1 MKGGFRERLLA
12 ERRLPPEQLWAIYE
26 DELDRPLREGIN
38 TAHEACDRW
47 ARDRARLALIVRDP
61 DGGSE
66 RWTFAELSAASM
78 RMAAAL
84 RGMGL
89 ERGDR
94 VAALLTR
101 QIEAWIGALA
111 AWRAG
116 LVYLPL
122 FVGFG
127 ADALAQRLG
136 AGEPGA
142 VLVDRR
148 FRGAYEAA
156 RELLDSDPAVITVSG
171 PRGRG
176 LLPGDR
182 SFWAELE
189 RRAPSFETVA
199 TTADE
204 PATLLFTSGT
214 TGPPK
219 GCVMPHS
226 LILAQRPFLNHTFG
240 LEPSDM
246 FFTGA
251 DPGWA
256 YGLYTTGAAVSGLG
270 HPRVMYTGDFSG
282 AAWLQTIESESVT
295 YASGAPS
302 AFRQLVAAGRRQPAP
317 DSLRGATCAG
327 EPLDPSLASGWRELT
342 GSDLQDGY
350 GQTELGMVLANFADD
365 EKPLRPGALA
375 SVTPGFEVALFDENG
390 EETGEQG
397 VLHVKRPRY
406 QATIT
411 YWREPELWA
420 RRWRG
425 EWFSTGD
432 VFRRDED
439 GYLWFV
445 GRDDDLIVTSGYNVG
460 PAEVEAVLLSHP
472 EVTEAAV
479 VAADDPARG
488 KVVRAVVVR
497 AGSGSTERLTTE
509 LQEMTRTRIG
519 RHAYP
524 RLVDFV
530 DELPRTETGKLRR
543 SALRQQDR

>member
-1 MKGGFRERLLA
+1 M
-12 ERRLPPEQLWAIYE
+12 
-26 DELDRPLREGIN
+26 
-38 TAHEACDRW
+38 
-47 ARDRARLALIVRDP
+47 
-61 DGGSE
+61 
-66 RWTFAELSAASM
+66 
-78 RMAAAL
+78 
-84 RGMGL
+84 
-89 ERGDR
+89 
-94 VAALLTR
+94 
-101 QIEAWIGALA
+101 
-111 AWRAG
+111 
-116 LVYLPL
+116 
-122 FVGFG
+122 
-127 ADALAQRLG
+127 
-136 AGEPGA
+136 
-142 VLVDRR
+142 VDHR
-148 FRGAYEAA
+148 FRDAYESA
-156 RELLDSDPAVITVSG
+156 RELLDGDPGVITVGG

-176 LLPGDR
+176 LRAGDR

-189 RRAPSFETVA
+189 RQPPAFETVA
-199 TTADE
+199 TAPEE

-226 LILAQRPFLNHTFG
+226 LILAQRPFLNHTFALG
-240 LEPSDM
+240 PADM

-270 HPRVMYTGDFSG
+270 HPRVIYTGDFSG
-282 AAWLQTIESESVT
+282 AAWLETIEREQVT

-302 AFRQLVAAGRRQPAP
+302 AFRQLVAAARRRPTP
-317 DSLRGATCAG
+317 GSLRGATCAG
-327 EPLDPSLASGWRELT
+327 EPLDPPLASAWRELT
-342 GSDLQDGY
+342 DSDLQDGY

-375 SVTPGFEVALFDENG
+375 SVTPGFEVALLDGDGNEVDN
-390 EETGEQG
+390 QG

-406 QATIT
+406 QATGT
-411 YWREPELWA
+411 YWRRPDLWA
-420 RRWRG
+420 ARWRG

-460 PAEVEAVLLSHP
+460 PAEVEAVLLHHP
-472 EVTEAAV
+472 EVAEAAV
-479 VAADDPARG
+479 VAADDPTRG

-497 AGSGSTERLTTE
+497 SGSDSPERLTRE
-509 LQEMTRTRIG
+509 LQEMVRVRVG

-543 SALRQQDR
+543 SALRQPD